1 MEIIELTNVNKFF
14 DGNHILKDINLKID
28 EGDFMTFL
36 GPSGCGKTT
45 TLRVIAGLEDPEA
58 GIIVINGE
66 EAVNGERQIY
76 APPSKEGLISYFK
89 TMRFGHI

>member
-66 EAVNGERQIY
+66 EAVNGERQI
-76 APPSKEGLISYFK
+76 
-89 TMRFGHI
+89 